1 VCRKVG
7 FAGLELAPFA
17 GAHDLVDICNR
28 GGSVEALAERVA
40 HVGARRRVVT
50 AYTRVD
56 VAEELAPLRDGDA
69 LLQDT

>member
-1 VCRKVG
+1 
-7 FAGLELAPFA
+7 
-17 GAHDLVDICNR
+17 
-28 GGSVEALAERVA
+28 
-40 HVGARRRVVT
+40 VGARRRVVT